1 MSLSLFLFHKEVHLS
16 HILDSICKC
25 CSVVFVFSFW
35 FTSLSLIISRS
46 IHVVANGIVS
56 FLCLGKMYLYL
67 SSVQS
72 PSCVW
77 PFATPWT
84 AARQASLSVTNSRS
98 LLKLFIYSKS
108 LSIQDI
114 YLYSSVDGYLGCF
127 YVLAIV
133 NSVAMNTRVPISFL
147 IRVLSFLCICQ
158 GVGLLNQMGAL
169 FSVFKGTLI
178 LFSIV
183 AVPVYIPINSVEDSF
198 FSHPLQHLLFVDFF
212 DDGHSGPCDVI
223 PPL

>member
-1 MSLSLFLFHKEVHLS
+1 MLLQMALFLFYVWV
-16 HILDSICKC
+16 IC
-25 CSVVFVFSFW
+25 VF
-35 FTSLSLIISRS
+35 I
-46 IHVVANGIVS
+46 
-56 FLCLGKMYLYL
+56 
-67 SSVQS
+67 SVQL

-77 PFATPWT
+77 SFATPWT

-108 LSIQDI
+108 LSIQ
-114 YLYSSVDGYLGCF
+114 LYSSADGYLGCF

-133 NSVAMNTRVPISFL
+133 TSVAMNTRVPISFL

-158 GVGLLNQMGAL
+158 GVGLLNQTGAL

-183 AVPVYIPINSVEDSF
+183 AVPVYIPTNSVEGSF
-198 FSHPLQHLLFVDFF
+198 FSHSLQHLLFVDFF
-212 DDGHSGPCDVI
+212 DDGHSGPCEVI
-223 PPL
+223 SHCSFDLHFYHN